1 MPLVRIDLS
10 KTQPKG
16 LAQKVGD
23 IIFQAM
29 RDEIN
34 VPADDKFQIITY
46 HDSDELVKPKSYMG
60 IEYSEGI
67 IFIQITLSLGR
78 SVDLKKKFYQRIAK
92 DCHNKLGIRKE
103 DLFIQLVEVVKENWS
118 FGNGLAQYA
127 E

>member
-78 SVDLKKKFYQRIAK
+78 SVDLKKKFYQRIAE
-92 DCHNKLGIRKE
+92 DSHNKLGIRKE

>member
-34 VPADDKFQIITY
+34 VPADDKFQIITH

-60 IEYSEGI
+60 IEYSEDI

-78 SVDLKKKFYQRIAK
+78 SVDLKKKFYERIAE
-92 DCHNKLGIRKE
+92 DCYNKLGIRKE

-127 E
+127 D